1 MEFLCVFLGYII
13 GFFIVAIIGRFIEQR
28 NVRKG
33 YIQEDDDDD
42 DWTISCIFWPIALP
56 FMFIVLLIQ
65 SMQKFT
71 RWFIYSTKKS
81 KKSL

>member
-1 MEFLCVFLGYII
+1 MEFLYVFLGYII
-13 GFFIVAIIGRFIEQR
+13 GFFIVAIMGRFVEQR
-28 NVRKG
+28 NIQKG
-33 YIQEDDDDD
+33 YTQEEDDD
-42 DWTISCIFWPIALP
+42 DWTMSCIFWPIALP
-56 FMFIVLLIQ
+56 FMLIVLLVQ